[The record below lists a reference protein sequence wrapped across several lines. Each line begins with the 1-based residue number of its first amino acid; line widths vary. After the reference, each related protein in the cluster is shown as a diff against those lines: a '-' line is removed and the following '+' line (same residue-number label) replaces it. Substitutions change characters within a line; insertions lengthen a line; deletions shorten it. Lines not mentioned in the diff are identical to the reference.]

1 MATVTDT
8 PGDDLDANKVKG
20 TNDWDRLFG
29 LSGND
34 ELAAYDG
41 VDWLE
46 GGPGGDSLDGG
57 LGSDVASYASS
68 AQGIKI
74 NLAAGTFTGGDIV
87 GDTFFSIEAFE
98 GSARKDEMRGDDG
111 SNNFMG
117 LGGNDRFWGGADVD
131 SITGG
136 VGKDMIEGGAGGD
149 LMVGSTGAD
158 RYIYK
163 AVSDSTPG
171 AGGDYIELDQGDRID
186 LSAIDAKAGQG
197 GDQAFQVIGTSAF
210 TGEGQIRFSEGAGS
224 TSIEINTS
232 GSSGAEMVITADGL
246 LTINASDFV
255 L

>member
-1 MATVTDT
+1 MATVTGT
-8 PGDDLDANKVKG
+8 PGDDLDTNKIKG

-131 SITGG
+131 SITGEA
-136 VGKDMIEGGAGGD
+136 GKDMIEGGADGD
-149 LMVGSTGAD
+149 LMVGSTGAG

-186 LSAIDAKAGQG
+186 LS
-197 GDQAFQVIGTSAF
+197 
-210 TGEGQIRFSEGAGS
+210 RRS
-224 TSIEINTS
+224 TPRPARAATRPSRSSVRVPSPARARS
-232 GSSGAEMVITADGL
+232 GSAKVPDRPALRSTRAAAAGPRW
-246 LTINASDFV
+246 
-255 L
+255 

>member
-1 MATVTDT
+1 MAIVTGTTGNDV
-8 PGDDLDANKVKG
+8 DANKVKG

-29 LSGND
+29 LAGND

-57 LGSDVASYASS
+57 AGSDVASYASS

-74 NLAAGTFTGGDIV
+74 NLATGTFTGGDIV

-98 GSARKDEMRGDDG
+98 GSAKKDEMRGDDG

-117 LGGNDRFWGGADVD
+117 LGGNDKFWGGTNVD

-136 VGKDMIEGGAGGD
+136 AGKDMIEGGAGGD
-149 LMVGSTGAD
+149 FMVGSTGAD

-163 AVSDSTPG
+163 ATSDSPAG
-171 AGGDYIELDQGDRID
+171 AGDYIELDQGDRID
-186 LSAIDAKAGQG
+186 LSALDAKAGQG
-197 GDQAFQVIGTSAF
+197 GNQAFQFIGTGQF
-210 TGEGQIRFSEGAGS
+210 TGEGQIRFSDGAGS
-224 TSIEINTS
+224 TNIEINTS
-232 GSSGAEMVITADGL
+232 GGSGAEMVITADGL
-246 LTINASDFV
+246 LQVQASDFV